1 MLVISMLLRPGLF
14 FDLRRALFGFAGSA
28 VNDLL
33 GSLLYLVPGLL
44 GRMTSG
50 FGGIFGA
57 VFHGCTSLL
66 AARFGPTTTS
76 FHHLSRP
83 AHS

>member
-1 MLVISMLLRPGLF
+1 
-14 FDLRRALFGFAGSA
+14 
-28 VNDLL
+28 
-33 GSLLYLVPGLL
+33 VPGLL